1 VEALINEEDV
11 TATYRV
17 AKESTSSSP
26 SGRHIGHYKAA
37 VKDPT
42 LASLHATMMS
52 IPFQT
57 GVIPEQWKHVM
68 DIMLEKTPGD
78 SRSHRLWLISLFE
91 SDLNHAK
98 NWPSNWPST
107 RR

>member
-1 VEALINEEDV
+1 VYSETQRVVETLGCPYPSKPVEALINEEDV

-37 VKDPT
+37 IKDPT

-57 GVIPEQWKHVM
+57 GVVP
-68 DIMLEKTPGD
+68 
-78 SRSHRLWLISLFE
+78 
-91 SDLNHAK
+91 
-98 NWPSNWPST
+98 
-107 RR
+107 